1 MSNLPQ
7 QNTIAQFLANGIQT
21 NYSIVFYVPI
31 EPSGTPDI
39 NVYTQLATADP
50 VPESDLKTWNTDYIY
65 TPLANPYDGGT
76 VTFLPEKIPPN
87 GYVVTI
93 ARNIAASLNVE
104 FANATTFS
112 GLTLD
117 AALDKLLLITQ
128 QNKSY
133 TLGRNLS
140 YIINSYLPSTTIAA
154 NVQIPVLGSGEVW
167 FGSSNGVIAATLE
180 QPADVSTLRSELA
193 SESPVT
199 NGAAL
204 VGYYDDVNSNPTTVE
219 AQLTLLTNAV
229 VAPFPTGT
237 IIDFGG
243 TVAPAG
249 FLVCDGSTQDTTLQS
264 ALFAVIQYTW
274 GGSGTSFTLPN
285 LNRRTTIGSGGTA
298 TTIIGNE
305 VGNTSSDET
314 SALTDINQI
323 PSHTHAVNSP
333 GATTNTELRIQ
344 DASGISGTTAY
355 QRSSSIPSSVSGQ
368 PGTASFS
375 LANTGSASP
384 DGFNIIQASAV
395 VLKCIKT

>member
-7 QNTIAQFLANGIQT
+7 QNTIAQFLANGT
-21 NYSIVFYVPI
+21 TTDYDIVFYVPI

-39 NVYTQLATADP
+39 NVYTQLSTADP
-50 VPESDLKTWNTDYIY
+50 VPESDLKIWNTDYTY

-76 VTFLPEKIPPN
+76 VTFLSGKIPPN
-87 GYVVTI
+87 GYVVTVE
-93 ARNIAASLNVE
+93 RNIAASLNVE

-112 GLTLD
+112 GITLD

-274 GGSGTSFTLPN
+274 GGSGTSFTLPD
-285 LNRRTTIGSGGTA
+285 LNGRVTMGSAGSTTNPIIGNAVGNVGGESLHELLPDELATHNHTNTATLNSSFPNTPSTGGAQTAVVMGVTIGSIN
-298 TTIIGNE
+298 TTSLG
-305 VGNTSSDET
+305 
-314 SALTDINQI
+314 
-323 PSHTHAVNSP
+323 
-333 GATTNTELRIQ
+333 
-344 DASGISGTTAY
+344 
-355 QRSSSIPSSVSGQ
+355 SVSMTNATQ
-368 PGTASFS
+368 
-375 LANTGSASP
+375 GSSTP
-384 DGFNIIQASAV
+384 FNIVQPSAV